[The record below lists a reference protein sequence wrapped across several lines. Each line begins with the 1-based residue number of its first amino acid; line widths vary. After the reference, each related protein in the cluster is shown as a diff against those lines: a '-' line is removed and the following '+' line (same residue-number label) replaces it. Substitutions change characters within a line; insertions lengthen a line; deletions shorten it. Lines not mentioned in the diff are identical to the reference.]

1 MAYKNK
7 TIIFNQEN
15 NFIGVTTLV
24 LIFEKSK
31 FYVVFY
37 MYRIFFIHFY
47 LINKSKKNRHR
58 LKIKIEHQ
66 LWRKG
71 LRAQILFFDCRF
83 FFWSKSRHSE
93 SLLGDFLLLDENI
106 RERKKSLRVLRPDRP
121 FLQMTPQFLFS
132 IIVLNQKLFY
142 NQKQCVN
149 WIKDIKIIIWT
160 NADINYRS

>member
-37 MYRIFFIHFY
+37 MYRIFFIHSY
-47 LINKSKKNRHR
+47 LINKSKKNLHR

-83 FFWSKSRHSE
+83 FFEVKVGTQNLSWEIFFYSTKI
-93 SLLGDFLLLDENI
+93 FEN
-106 RERKKSLRVLRPDRP
+106 EKKSPS
-121 FLQMTPQFLFS
+121 PQAWQALFTNDSSVFIFNHS
-132 IIVLNQKLFY
+132 IKSKTIL
-142 NQKQCVN
+142 
-149 WIKDIKIIIWT
+149 
-160 NADINYRS
+160 

>member
-47 LINKSKKNRHR
+47 LINKSKKNLHR

-83 FFWSKSRHSE
+83 FFEVKVGTQNLSWEIFFYSTKIFENEKKVSE
-93 SLLGDFLLLDENI
+93 SSGLTG
-106 RERKKSLRVLRPDRP
+106 P
-121 FLQMTPQFLFS
+121 FY
-132 IIVLNQKLFY
+132 K
-142 NQKQCVN
+142 
-149 WIKDIKIIIWT
+149 
-160 NADINYRS
+160 